1 MNRRLKKKKGF
12 TSSLSFR
19 EIKKSIF
26 NQMEKEALELEKHS
40 EWVELPEEM
49 AMSKLM
55 TNKSPKGKE

>member
-1 MNRRLKKKKGF
+1 
-12 TSSLSFR
+12 
-19 EIKKSIF
+19 
-26 NQMEKEALELEKHS
+26 MEKEALELEKHS